1 MTPAARRPLTR
12 AEALSLATALTILA
26 IVLPWSTLVLELYTQ
41 FFNKVP
47 WLEGHQSRFA
57 DLYLILVGLM
67 LTLPVPR
74 ESGLRIG
81 NIREHWKGVL
91 LLTAGPVL
99 LCALVYPRLP
109 EQPFRNSDV
118 SIWLTSPLAQDLMF
132 GGVIYRILRPHFSSY
147 IHPRVKMEWVLPV
160 GGLFFAGWHA
170 QNFVSFSRE
179 YVLFQMLY
187 TWAAFTFVGLTR
199 QWTGSIL
206 YVNLAHMAGNF
217 VPWYVSPG
225 DW

>member
-1 MTPAARRPLTR
+1 MSPPLRRSLTR

-26 IVLPWSTLVLELYTQ
+26 IVLPWSGQVNHLYTRY
-41 FFNKVP
+41 FETVP
-47 WLEGHQSRFA
+47 GLGGHYSRFA
-57 DLYLILVGLM
+57 DVFLILVGLI

-109 EQPFRNSDV
+109 TQPFEKSDL

-147 IHPRVKMEWVLPV
+147 VHPRVKMEWALPV
-160 GGLFFAGWHA
+160 GGLFFAGWHT
-170 QNFVSFSRE
+170 QNFAVFPTG
-179 YVLFQMLY
+179 YVLFQLLY

>member
-1 MTPAARRPLTR
+1 MTSPLRRSLTR

-26 IVLPWSTLVLELYTQ
+26 IVLPWSGQVNYLYTHY
-41 FFNKVP
+41 FESVP
-47 WLEGHQSRFA
+47 GLGHFSRFA
-57 DLYLILVGLM
+57 DVCLIVVGLI
-67 LTLPVPR
+67 LTLPVPS

-99 LCALVYPRLP
+99 VCALVYPRLP
-109 EQPFRNSDV
+109 TQPFEKSDL

-132 GGVIYRILRPHFSSY
+132 GGVIYRILRPHFSGY
-147 IHPRVKMEWVLPV
+147 IHPRVKLEWALPV
-160 GGLFFAGWHA
+160 GGLFFAGWHT
-170 QNFVSFSRE
+170 QNFAVFPTG
-179 YVLFQMLY
+179 YVLFQLLY

>member
-1 MTPAARRPLTR
+1 MSPPLRRSLTR

-26 IVLPWSTLVLELYTQ
+26 IVLPWSGQVNHLYSNYFDT
-41 FFNKVP
+41 VP
-47 WLEGHQSRFA
+47 GLQGHFSRFA
-57 DLYLILVGLM
+57 DLCLILVGLI

-109 EQPFRNSDV
+109 TQPFEKSDL

-132 GGVIYRILRPHFSSY
+132 GGVIYRILRPHFSGH
-147 IHPRVKMEWVLPV
+147 IHPRVKMEWALPV
-160 GGLFFAGWHA
+160 GGLFFAGWHT
-170 QNFVSFSRE
+170 QNFAVFPTG
-179 YVLFQMLY
+179 YVLFQLLY
-187 TWAAFTFVGLTR
+187 TWAAFTVVGLTR